1 MVWYV
6 VEGLTVMTWLCEL
19 DPGANVAP
27 ACGASSWLWLVVV
40 SVTETTGPDA
50 ACAALWL
57 ITAIPAT
64 SATAP
69 SDAVIVLMRDMVLLR
84 NLTDF
89 PGPPANDET
98 RCNTFG
104 TLSLRC
110 KQPKIE
116 LSISNC
122 WGWRLPGR
130 K

>member
-27 ACGASSWLWLVVV
+27 ACEVSSWLWLVVV
-40 SVTETTGPDA
+40 SVTETAGPDA
-50 ACAALWL
+50 ACAALGL

-69 SDAVIVLMRDMVLLR
+69 NDAVIVLMRDMVLLQ

-98 RCNTFG
+98 KCNTLERFRYDDVS
-104 TLSLRC
+104 SL
-110 KQPKIE
+110 E
-116 LSISNC
+116 
-122 WGWRLPGR
+122 
-130 K
+130 